1 MAETM
6 TRDEVLAELAAI
18 GDPKVQAVNARHGDD
33 HTVNLT
39 TLRALAKRVGT
50 RQTALARELWMT
62 GDGDA
67 RLLALLVLS
76 PKDLTV
82 DDLDEMLRE
91 ARTPKQQDWL
101 VGYVVKKSPHVEA
114 LRLRW
119 KAAADPWVESAGWA
133 LTSDRVPKAAD
144 GLDLPG
150 LLDEISV
157 RMKDA
162 PERLQW
168 AMNWCLG
175 TIGIH
180 HPALRERVLAIGE
193 RLEVLKDYPTPRGC
207 VSPYVPL
214 WVPEMVAR
222 QG

>member
-1 MAETM
+1 MPETM
-6 TRDEVLAELAAI
+6 TRDDALAELAALH
-18 GDPKVQAVNARHGDD
+18 DPKVRAVNERHGDD
-33 HTVNLT
+33 HSVNLT
-39 TLRALAKRVGT
+39 KLRGVAKRLGT
-50 RQTALARELWMT
+50 TQTPLARELWAT

-67 RLLALLVLS
+67 RLLALLILKS
-76 PKDLTV
+76 KDLTA
-82 DDLDEMLRE
+82 DELDTMLRE

-101 VGYVVKKSPHVEA
+101 VGYVVRKSPHVEA
-114 LRLRW
+114 LRVRW
-119 KAAADPWVESAGWA
+119 KGDSDPWVESAGWA
-133 LTSDRVPKAAD
+133 LTSDLVPKKAD
-144 GLDLPG
+144 DLDLPG
-150 LLDEISV
+150 LLDEITV

-180 HPALRERVLAIGE
+180 HPVLRERVLAIGE
-193 RLEVLKDYPTPRGC
+193 RLEVLKDYPTPPGC

-214 WVPEMVAR
+214 WVSEMVSR